1 MGKHSASKE
10 KSNFGKIIKFILFLI
25 IIAAI
30 ILGILYVSN
39 LKKDKIQVAQ
49 NVNSLF
55 ESLKELNK
63 EQIEKY
69 VNYKMIVSGLDE
81 MIINED
87 NENSELQKELFK
99 DISWSIESV
108 NINGKEAVA
117 IVEMTNKNFKNILTK
132 WMKEIVKEK
141 TEDNEI
147 SEKVA
152 LEKLKEVLKDE
163 TVRKTIIK
171 KIKLEKNEDEWK
183 IEVNDDLIDLIFPGI
198 ESVAEVLN

>member
-30 ILGILYVSN
+30 ILGIVYIRN
-39 LKKDKIQVAQ
+39 LKKDKIQVTQ

-198 ESVAEVLN
+198 ESVAEFLN

>member
-25 IIAAI
+25 IIVAI
-30 ILGILYVSN
+30 ILGIVYVRN
-39 LKKDKIQVAQ
+39 LKKDKIQVTQ

>member
-30 ILGILYVSN
+30 ILGIVYVRN
-39 LKKDKIQVAQ
+39 LKKDKIQVTQ